1 MQSSGSDRHPCVA
14 TTVRKANRALTRL
27 YESALAQ
34 HGLSLAQYSLLDTL
48 ARAKELP
55 LARLAEREML
65 DRSSL
70 TRALVPLERDGLV
83 GVSDGPGRS
92 RVARLTEEG
101 TARIKAARKSWAV
114 TQGAMVSRIGI
125 KNWEALAPWLSQIS
139 TQADLIAEV
148 PLELRLS
155 REIV

>member
-1 MQSSGSDRHPCVA
+1 MQRTGSDKHPCVA

-55 LARLAEREML
+55 LARLAERELL

-70 TRALVPLERDGLV
+70 TRAMVPLERDGLV
-83 GVSDGPGRS
+83 EVTDGPGRS
-92 RVARLTEEG
+92 RVARLTDEG

-114 TQGAMVSRIGI
+114 TQGAMVDRIGLA
-125 KNWEALAPWLSQIS
+125 NWQALAPWLGRIS
-139 TQADLIAEV
+139 VDADLIAEV
-148 PLELRLS
+148 PLELRLK